1 VVNAPVKS
9 SFAQSWGDEV
19 PTLDQLRPGQRGR
32 VLSLQGDAPLVQRL
46 MELGVLEG
54 EEVEVVG
61 FAPLGDP
68 MEIRLGDACLSL
80 RRRDAAG
87 IEIHEL

>member
-1 VVNAPVKS
+1 VSAVL
-9 SFAQSWGDEV
+9 
-19 PTLDQLRPGQRGR
+19 TLDQLQSGQRGR
-32 VLSLQGDAPLVQRL
+32 VLSLQGDAALVQRL

-68 MEIRLGDACLSL
+68 IEIRLGNSRLSL
-80 RRRDAAG
+80 RRAEAAG
-87 IEIHEL
+87 IEVHPLK

>member
-1 VVNAPVKS
+1 ML
-9 SFAQSWGDEV
+9 
-19 PTLDQLRPGQRGR
+19 TLDQLRPGQRGR
-32 VLSLQGDAPLVQRL
+32 VLSLQGDAALVQRL

-68 MEIRLGDACLSL
+68 LEIRLGNSRLSL
-80 RRRDAAG
+80 RRAEAAG
-87 IEIHEL
+87 IEVHPLK

>member
-1 VVNAPVKS
+1 
-9 SFAQSWGDEV
+9 
-19 PTLDQLRPGQRGR
+19 
-32 VLSLQGDAPLVQRL
+32 VQRL
-46 MELGVLEG
+46 SELGVLEG
-54 EEVEVVG
+54 EEIEVVG

-68 MEIRLGDACLSL
+68 IEVRLGTARLTL

>member
-1 VVNAPVKS
+1 M
-9 SFAQSWGDEV
+9 

-32 VLSLQGDAPLVQRL
+32 VLSLQGDPPLVQRL
-46 MELGVLEG
+46 MDLGVLEG

-68 MEIRLGDACLSL
+68 MELRLGNARLSL

-87 IEIHEL
+87 IEVHEL

>member
-1 VVNAPVKS
+1 VSAVL
-9 SFAQSWGDEV
+9 
-19 PTLDQLRPGQRGR
+19 TLDQLQSGQRGR
-32 VLSLQGDAPLVQRL
+32 VLSLQGDAALVQRL

-68 MEIRLGDACLSL
+68 LEIRLGNSRLSL
-80 RRRDAAG
+80 RRAEAAG
-87 IEIHEL
+87 IEVHPLK

>member
-1 VVNAPVKS
+1 M
-9 SFAQSWGDEV
+9 

-32 VLSLQGDAPLVQRL
+32 VLSLQGDPGVVQRL
-46 MELGVLEG
+46 LDMGVLEG

-68 MEIRLGDACLSL
+68 MEVRLGASRLTV
-80 RRRDAAG
+80 RRTDAAG
-87 IEIHEL
+87 IEVHEL